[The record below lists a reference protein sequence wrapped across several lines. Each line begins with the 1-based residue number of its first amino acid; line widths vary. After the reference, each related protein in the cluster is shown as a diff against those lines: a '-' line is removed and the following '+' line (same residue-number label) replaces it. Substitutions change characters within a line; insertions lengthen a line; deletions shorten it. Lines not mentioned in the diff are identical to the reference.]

1 VSGTRNANRR
11 TALALGGVAAGMV
24 GASFAA
30 VPLYRLFCQLTGY
43 GGTTQ
48 RAERAPA
55 AVPGE
60 AGARIITVRFD
71 ANVSGNGLPW
81 DFVPAERAMQ
91 VRVGEEHLAFYRA
104 TNRARVATSGQATF
118 NVTPFK
124 AGPYFSKIACF
135 CFAEQTLGPGQSVDM
150 PVSFFIDPAIAGDPG
165 LADVDTITLSYT
177 FFRIEPPA
185 GRSAAAPSGAP
196 GGAPAG
202 SRSTTN

>member
-1 VSGTRNANRR
+1 VSGARNVNRR

-30 VPLYRLFCQLTGY
+30 VPLYRLFCQVTGY

-48 RAERAPA
+48 RADRAP
-55 AVPGE
+55 VEP
-60 AGARIITVRFD
+60 GARVITVRFD

-81 DFVPAERAMQ
+81 SFAPVEREMR

-104 TNRARVATSGQATF
+104 TNQARVATTGQATF

-135 CFAEQTLGPGQSVDM
+135 CFTEQTLEPRQSMDM
-150 PVSFFIDPAIAGDPG
+150 PVSFFIDPAIADDPNT
-165 LADVDTITLSYT
+165 ADVDTITLSYT
-177 FFRIEPPA
+177 FFRTEPASRRNAATSARPA
-185 GRSAAAPSGAP
+185 ADRTA
-196 GGAPAG
+196 
-202 SRSTTN
+202 TN